1 MISVFTHLDEDYQFR
16 WLAELQRIA
25 KPGALVVLTVN
36 GAKNGQGFFFERSYE
51 EGLFPA
57 WYQNTYHSRDYVFEN
72 FGKYFE
78 VLKTPAAQHER
89 PSGRGCAAKAVS
101 VSLSAPTVGA
111 SDFYQSGDKS
121 PHSKEASDFHDRHDF
136 YILSARMHTVRLP
149 AEPLVVIQPTNRW
162 SLLSFKDIWAYRELL
177 FFLTWRDVKVRY
189 KQTALG
195 AAWAILQ
202 PLFMM
207 IIFTIFF
214 GRLAA
219 VDSAGIPYPVFAL
232 AGLVPWTFFSNAIT
246 ASGNSLVGSAN
257 LITKVYFPRLIV
269 PAAAMLAGL
278 VDFLLAF
285 ILLCLLMIYYQIVP
299 TIQILFL
306 PVLVLLTALF
316 SLGVGT
322 WFSALNVNIA
332 TCALPSRF

>member
-1 MISVFTHLDEDYQFR
+1 M
-16 WLAELQRIA
+16 
-25 KPGALVVLTVN
+25 
-36 GAKNGQGFFFERSYE
+36 
-51 EGLFPA
+51 
-57 WYQNTYHSRDYVFEN
+57 
-72 FGKYFE
+72 
-78 VLKTPAAQHER
+78 
-89 PSGRGCAAKAVS
+89 
-101 VSLSAPTVGA
+101 
-111 SDFYQSGDKS
+111 QS
-121 PHSKEASDFHDRHDF
+121 
-136 YILSARMHTVRLP
+136 VRLP
-149 AEPLVVIQPTNRW
+149 AEPLVVIQPTKRW
-162 SLLSFKDIWAYRELL
+162 SLLSLNDIWAYRELL

-214 GRLAA
+214 GRLAG
-219 VDSAGIPYPVFAL
+219 VGSSGIPYPVFAL

-278 VDFLLAF
+278 VDFVLAF
-285 ILLCLLMIYYQIVP
+285 VLLCLLMLYYHIVP

-322 WFSALNVNIA
+322 WFAALNVKYRDVRF
-332 TCALPSRF
+332 ALPFLIQLWLFVSSVILPSAAIPQKWRWLLLLNPMSGIIEGYRSALFGLPFDWPALGIASGLTIFTLLYAIYAFGRVERSFADII

>member
-1 MISVFTHLDEDYQFR
+1 M
-16 WLAELQRIA
+16 
-25 KPGALVVLTVN
+25 
-36 GAKNGQGFFFERSYE
+36 
-51 EGLFPA
+51 
-57 WYQNTYHSRDYVFEN
+57 
-72 FGKYFE
+72 
-78 VLKTPAAQHER
+78 
-89 PSGRGCAAKAVS
+89 
-101 VSLSAPTVGA
+101 
-111 SDFYQSGDKS
+111 QS
-121 PHSKEASDFHDRHDF
+121 
-136 YILSARMHTVRLP
+136 VRLP
-149 AEPLVVIQPTNRW
+149 AEPLVVIQPTKRW

-219 VDSAGIPYPVFAL
+219 VDSAGVPYPLFAL

-278 VDFLLAF
+278 VDFVLAF
-285 ILLCLLMIYYQIVP
+285 GLLCLLMIYYQVVP

-316 SLGVGT
+316 CLGVGT
-322 WFSALNVNIA
+322 WFSALNVKYRDVRF
-332 TCALPSRF
+332 ALPFLIQLWLFVSSVILPSSSIPPKWRWLLLLNPMSGIIEGYRSALFGLPFDWPALGIESGLTILTLLYAIYAFGRVERSFADII

>member
-1 MISVFTHLDEDYQFR
+1 
-16 WLAELQRIA
+16 
-25 KPGALVVLTVN
+25 
-36 GAKNGQGFFFERSYE
+36 
-51 EGLFPA
+51 
-57 WYQNTYHSRDYVFEN
+57 
-72 FGKYFE
+72 
-78 VLKTPAAQHER
+78 
-89 PSGRGCAAKAVS
+89 
-101 VSLSAPTVGA
+101 
-111 SDFYQSGDKS
+111 
-121 PHSKEASDFHDRHDF
+121 
-136 YILSARMHTVRLP
+136 MHTVRLP
-149 AEPLVVIQPTNRW
+149 AEPLVVIQPTKRW

-219 VDSAGIPYPVFAL
+219 VNSAGIPYPVFAL

-278 VDFLLAF
+278 VDFVLAF
-285 ILLCLLMIYYQIVP
+285 VLLILLMFYYQIVP
-299 TIQILFL
+299 TIQLLFL

-322 WFSALNVNIA
+322 WFSALNVKYRDVRF
-332 TCALPSRF
+332 ALPFLIQLWLFVSSVILPSSAIPQKWRWLLTLNPMSGIIEGYRSALFGLPFDWPALGIASGLTILTLLYAIYAFGRVERSFADII